1 MNTTTSL
8 QYQKCNLPA
17 LPDEYAALLAEE
29 QKALDALDADD
40 SDANFKRWRTAHGKV
55 NEFLQSYRDEAARQA
70 RK

>member
-1 MNTTTSL
+1 MTTQTL

-29 QKALDALDADD
+29 QAAVDALDADN
-40 SDANFKRWRTAHGKV
+40 SDANFNRWRTAHGKV

-70 RK
+70 MK